1 MKNHEKSDIKGD
13 HFMSPE
19 SIEIELMK
27 ILDNLERDYKED
39 DSEPFYNFVWI
50 PPFNDLKQYFQ
61 CLNTQSLWF
70 AAPNRSFYSLN
81 ADFLLTYLI
90 ARDN

>member
-1 MKNHEKSDIKGD
+1 MKNHEKSDFEGD

-39 DSEPFYNFVWI
+39 DLEPFYNYAWTNSPFFMMNNIFNAWI
-50 PPFNDLKQYFQ
+50 KV
-61 CLNTQSLWF
+61 
-70 AAPNRSFYSLN
+70 
-81 ADFLLTYLI
+81 
-90 ARDN
+90 